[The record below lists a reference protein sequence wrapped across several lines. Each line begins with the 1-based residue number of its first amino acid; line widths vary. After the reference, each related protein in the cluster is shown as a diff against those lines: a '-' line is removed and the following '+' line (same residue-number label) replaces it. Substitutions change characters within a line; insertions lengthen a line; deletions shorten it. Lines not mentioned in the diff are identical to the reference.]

1 MTISSSGPISLS
13 DIATEYDLSLN
24 NLDFNRVSNIARL
37 PASRDIGSFRGTSAN
52 DFTGKVDYFER
63 VTGVGAN
70 ANKNGLAG
78 SLGSVRALV
87 NMSDATTGVIFEV
100 GASGVGFVL
109 YVYSGAIYAQY
120 GDGDVVGGDYEVSY
134 TVPSTWTTDET
145 HEIVVSCDS
154 RGYGLARMYIDGILV
169 STEYNA
175 TPSALNDIA
184 GTNDAGIGKVH
195 SALAYTRMNQTD
207 DSSENSFPFT
217 GGTIQS
223 VSTYRQVT
231 AVPHVQIDTFTSNT
245 YTSGVIGATNI
256 LNGQE
261 RVTILTNVTI
271 DKDSTGVIYESGA
284 TGDGLALYVHGGKLY
299 IEAGAGSVL
308 GGTIN
313 TNWTIPDYISLSDRT
328 EIIASAEITST
339 SSRAKLFVNNREVAT
354 STGAGAGNDL
364 SGSDGAGTGQV
375 YGTLRYTQLNPANGS
390 SAGLLQYT
398 GTIYDTQVYSGI
410 FHPYAA
416 GGTITDVTIDGDTY
430 RIHAFTTVG
439 TSTLVMPET
448 RECDV
453 LLVAGGGGGGGVTS
467 SGASGGGGA
476 GGLVF
481 NSFSALQG
489 QQYTIT
495 VGDGGTA
502 GGDALEN
509 GGNGGNTTGF
519 GLTAKGGGG
528 GGGSSDGN
536 VWLAGSAGGSGGGG
550 GGGDTAIADG
560 GNGPGGASTQPGT
573 NSGVTT
579 DAGFAGGA
587 SASNDG
593 DCGGGGGGAGE
604 VGDTFQGKTV
614 GNGYNIQGG
623 DGLDMSSYFTP
634 AFGDSGWFAGGGG
647 AFARND
653 NISRAGGLG
662 GGGAGGSSGTAN
674 TGGGGGGR
682 DAGVLA
688 GAGGSGIVLI
698 RYRIS

>member
-24 NLDFNRVSNIARL
+24 NLDFNKVSNIARL
-37 PASRDIGSFRGTSAN
+37 PASRDIGSFRGQSSNVFSGNA
-52 DFTGKVDYFER
+52 GYYQR
-63 VTGVGAN
+63 VTGVSTAGTS
-70 ANKNGLAG
+70 GLAG

-109 YVYSGAIYAQY
+109 YVHSGAIYAQY

-134 TVPSTWTTDET
+134 TIPSTWTTDET

-175 TPSALNDIA
+175 TPTAGNDIA
-184 GTNDAGIGKVH
+184 GTNNAGTGKVH
-195 SALAYTRMNQTD
+195 SVLAYTRMNPTD
-207 DSSENSFPFT
+207 ASSEGSLPFT
-217 GGTIQS
+217 GGTIRS

-231 AVPHVQIDTFTSNT
+231 AVPHVQQDTFTSNT
-245 YTSGVIGATNI
+245 YTSGVAAATNI
-256 LNGQE
+256 LNGQT
-261 RVTILTNVTI
+261 RGTILTNVTI

-284 TGDGLALYVHGGKLY
+284 SGQGLALYVHGGKLY
-299 IEAGAGSVL
+299 IKAGDGDTLS
-308 GGTIN
+308 GTIS
-313 TNWTIPDYISLSDRT
+313 TSWTIPEYFSINDRT
-328 EIIASAEITST
+328 EIIASVEITST
-339 SSRAKLFVNNREVAT
+339 STRAKLFVNNREVAT
-354 STGAGAGNDL
+354 STGAGSSTNL
-364 SGSDGAGTGQV
+364 SGSDETGTGQV
-375 YGTLRYTQLNPANGS
+375 YDLLRYTELNPEDAS
-390 SAGLLQYT
+390 SAGSLQYT

-416 GGTITDVTIDGDTY
+416 GGTITDVTIGGITY
-430 RIHAFTTVG
+430 RVHAFTTVG
-439 TSTLVMPET
+439 TSTLVLPET

-453 LLVAGGGGGGGVTS
+453 LLVAGGGGGGGVTGN
-467 SGASGGGGA
+467 GASGGGGA

-481 NSFSALQG
+481 NTYSALQG
-489 QQYTIT
+489 QQYSIV

-519 GLTAKGGGG
+519 GLTAEGGGG
-528 GGGSSDGN
+528 GGGSSD
-536 VWLAGSAGGSGGGG
+536 VTTWLAGSAGGSGGGG
-550 GGGDTAIADG
+550 GGGDANP
-560 GNGPGGASTQPGT
+560 NGAGGAATQPGT

-579 DAGFAGGA
+579 DAGFAGGT
-587 SASNDG
+587 SASNVG

-604 VGDTFQGKTV
+604 VGDTFQGSNV

-623 DGLDMSSYFTP
+623 DGLDMSSYFTT
-634 AFGDSGWFAGGGG
+634 AFGDNGWFAGGGG

-662 GGGAGGSSGTAN
+662 GGGAGASSGTAN

-698 RYRIS
+698 RYRID

>member
-24 NLDFNRVSNIARL
+24 NLDFNKVSNIARL

-63 VTGVGAN
+63 VTGVAGAN
-70 ANKNGLAG
+70 INGLAG

-100 GASGVGFVL
+100 GASGVGFAL
-109 YVYSGAIYAQY
+109 YVHSGAIYAQY

-134 TVPSTWTTDET
+134 TIPSTWTTDET

-175 TPSALNDIA
+175 TPTALNDIA
-184 GTNDAGIGKVH
+184 GTNDAGTGKVY
-195 SALAYTRMNQTD
+195 SVLAYTRMNPTD
-207 DSSENSFPFT
+207 ASSEGSLPFT
-217 GGTIQS
+217 GGTIRS

-231 AVPHVQIDTFTSNT
+231 AIPHVQSDTFTSNT
-245 YTSGVIGATNI
+245 YTSGVAAATNI
-256 LNGQE
+256 LDNQKKC
-261 RVTILTNVTI
+261 TILTNVTI

-284 TGDGLALYVHGGKLY
+284 TGEGLALYVHGGKLY
-299 IEAGAGSVL
+299 IEAGVGNVL

-328 EIIASAEITST
+328 EIIASVELTST

-354 STGAGAGNDL
+354 STGAGSSADI
-364 SGSDGAGTGQV
+364 SGSDETGTGQV
-375 YGTLRYTQLNPANGS
+375 YDVLRYTQLNPEDAS
-390 SAGLLQYT
+390 SAGSLQYT

-416 GGTITDVTIDGDTY
+416 GGTITDVTIGGITY
-430 RIHAFTTVG
+430 RVHAFTTVG
-439 TSTLVMPET
+439 TSTLVLPET
-448 RECDV
+448 RDCDV
-453 LLVAGGGGGGGVTS
+453 LLVAGGGGGGGVTGT
-467 SGASGGGGA
+467 GASGGGGA

-481 NSFSALQG
+481 NTYSALQG
-489 QQYTIT
+489 QQYSIV

-519 GLTAKGGGG
+519 GLTAEGGGG
-528 GGGSSDGN
+528 GGGSSDGTT
-536 VWLAGSAGGSGGGG
+536 WLAGSAGGSGGGG
-550 GGGDTAIADG
+550 GGGDANP
-560 GNGPGGASTQPGT
+560 NGAGGAATQPGT

-587 SASNDG
+587 SASSAG

-604 VGDTFQGKTV
+604 VGDTFQGLDV

-623 DGLDMSSYFTP
+623 DGLDMSSYFTT
-634 AFGDSGWFAGGGG
+634 AFGDNGYFAGGGG

-662 GGGAGGSSGTAN
+662 GGGAGASSGTAN

-682 DAGVLA
+682 DADVTA

-698 RYRIS
+698 RYRID

>member
-24 NLDFNRVSNIARL
+24 NLDFNKVSNIARL
-37 PASRDIGSFRGTSAN
+37 PASRDIGSFRGQSSNVFSGNA
-52 DFTGKVDYFER
+52 GYYQR
-63 VTGVGAN
+63 VTGVSTAGTS
-70 ANKNGLAG
+70 GLAG

-100 GASGVGFVL
+100 GASGAGFVL
-109 YVYSGAIYAQY
+109 YVHSGAIYAQY

-134 TVPSTWTTDET
+134 TIPSTWTTDET

-175 TPSALNDIA
+175 TPIALNDIA
-184 GTNDAGIGKVH
+184 GTNTAGTGRVH
-195 SALAYTRMNQTD
+195 NVLAYTRMNPTD
-207 DSSENSFPFT
+207 ASSDGSLPFT
-217 GGTIQS
+217 GGTIRS

-231 AVPHVQIDTFTSNT
+231 AIPHVQSDTFTSNT
-245 YTSGVIGATNI
+245 YTSGVAAATNI
-256 LNGQE
+256 LNGQT
-261 RVTILTNVTI
+261 RGTILTNVTI

-284 TGDGLALYVHGGKLY
+284 SGQGLALYVHGGKLY
-299 IEAGAGSVL
+299 IKAGVGDTLS
-308 GGTIN
+308 GTIS
-313 TNWTIPDYISLSDRT
+313 TSWTIPEYFSINDRT
-328 EIIASAEITST
+328 EIIASVEITST
-339 SSRAKLFVNNREVAT
+339 STRAKLFVNNREVAT
-354 STGAGAGNDL
+354 STGAGSSTNL
-364 SGSDGAGTGQV
+364 SGSDETGTGQV
-375 YGTLRYTQLNPANGS
+375 YDLLRYTELNPEDAS
-390 SAGLLQYT
+390 SAGSLQYT

-416 GGTITDVTIDGDTY
+416 GGTITDVTIGGITY
-430 RIHAFTTVG
+430 RVHAFTTVG
-439 TSTLVMPET
+439 TSTLVLPET

-453 LLVAGGGGGGGVTS
+453 LLVAGGGGGGGVTGN
-467 SGASGGGGA
+467 GASGGGGA

-481 NSFSALQG
+481 NTYSALQG
-489 QQYTIT
+489 QQYSIV

-519 GLTAKGGGG
+519 GLTAEGGGG
-528 GGGSSDGN
+528 GGGSSDYTT
-536 VWLAGSAGGSGGGG
+536 WLAGSAGGSGGGG
-550 GGGDTAIADG
+550 GGGDANP
-560 GNGPGGASTQPGT
+560 NGAGGAATQPGT

-587 SASNDG
+587 SASNVG

-604 VGDTFQGKTV
+604 VGDTFQGSDV

-623 DGLDMSSYFTP
+623 DGLDMSSYFTT
-634 AFGDSGWFAGGGG
+634 AFGDNGWFAGGGG

-662 GGGAGGSSGTAN
+662 GGGAGASSGTAN

-698 RYRIS
+698 RYRID

>member
-24 NLDFNRVSNIARL
+24 NLDFNKVSNIARL
-37 PASRDIGSFRGTSAN
+37 PASRDIGSFRGTSAD
-52 DFTGKVDYFER
+52 DFTGKVDYFQR
-63 VTGVGAN
+63 VTGVAGASTS
-70 ANKNGLAG
+70 GLAG

-109 YVYSGAIYAQY
+109 YVHSGTIYAQY
-120 GDGDVVGGDYEVSY
+120 GIGDVVGGDYEVSY
-134 TVPSTWTTDET
+134 TAPSTWTTDET

-175 TPSALNDIA
+175 TPTALNDIA
-184 GTNDAGIGKVH
+184 GTNNAGTGKVY
-195 SALAYTRMNQTD
+195 SVLAYTRMNPI
-207 DSSENSFPFT
+207 DSSSADSFPFT
-217 GGTIQS
+217 GGTIRS
-223 VSTYRQVT
+223 VSIYKQVT
-231 AVPHVQIDTFTSNT
+231 AVPHVQYDTFTSNT
-245 YTSGVIGATNI
+245 YTSGVAVSTNI
-256 LNGQE
+256 LNDHNRG
-261 RVTILTNVTI
+261 TILTNVTI
-271 DKDSTGVIYESGA
+271 DKDRTGVIYESGA

-299 IEAGAGSVL
+299 IQAGTGDVI

-313 TNWTIPDYISLSDRT
+313 TFWTIPDYFSISNRT
-328 EIIASAEITST
+328 EIIAAVEITST
-339 SSRAKLFVNNREVAT
+339 SRRAKLFVNNREVAS
-354 STGAGAGNDL
+354 STGSGSVGGI
-364 SGSDGAGTGQV
+364 SGSDSSGTGEV
-375 YGTLRYTQLNPANGS
+375 YGTLCYTQMNPEDGS
-390 SAGLLQYT
+390 SEGSLQYT

-416 GGTITDVTIDGDTY
+416 GGTITDVTIGSDTY

-453 LLVAGGGGGGGVTS
+453 LLVAGGGGGGGVTGT
-467 SGASGGGGA
+467 GASGGGGA

-489 QQYTIT
+489 QQYSIV

-519 GLTAKGGGG
+519 GLTAEGGGG
-528 GGGSSDGN
+528 GGGSSDGG

-550 GGGDTAIADG
+550 GGGDETP
-560 GNGPGGASTQPGT
+560 NGAGGASTQPGT

-587 SASNDG
+587 SASSSG

-604 VGDTFQGKTV
+604 VGDAFQGSTV

-623 DGLDMSSYFTP
+623 DGLNMSSTFTT
-634 AFGDSGWFAGGGG
+634 AFGDSGYFAGGGG

-653 NISRAGGLG
+653 DISRAGGAG

-682 DAGVLA
+682 DAGVVA

-698 RYRIS
+698 RYIIS

>member
-37 PASRDIGSFRGTSAN
+37 PASRDIGSFRGTSAD

-63 VTGVGAN
+63 VTGVAN
-70 ANKNGLAG
+70 ASISGLTG

-87 NMSDATTGVIFEV
+87 NMSDATTGVIFDV
-100 GASGVGFVL
+100 GASGIGFVL
-109 YVYSGAIYAQY
+109 YVHSGTIYAQY
-120 GDGDVVGGDYEVSY
+120 GIGDVVGGDYEVSY
-134 TVPSTWTTDET
+134 TAPSTWTTDET

-175 TPSALNDIA
+175 TPTGLNDIA
-184 GTNDAGIGKVH
+184 GTNDAGTGKVH
-195 SALAYTRMNQTD
+195 SGLAYTRMNPVD
-207 DSSENSFPFT
+207 DSSEGSLPFT
-217 GGTIQS
+217 GGTIRS

-231 AVPHVQIDTFTSNT
+231 AVPHVQHDTFTSNT
-245 YTSGVIGATNI
+245 YTSGVAESTNI
-256 LNGQE
+256 LDH
-261 RVTILTNVTI
+261 RTRCTILTNVTI
-271 DKDSTGVIYESGA
+271 NKDSTGVIYDSGA
-284 TGDGLALYVHGGKLY
+284 TGSGIALYVHGGKLY
-299 IEAGAGSVL
+299 IQAGTGTVI

-313 TNWTIPDYISLSDRT
+313 TFWTIPDYFSISNRT
-328 EIIASAEITST
+328 EIIASVEIIST
-339 SSRAKLFVNNREVAT
+339 SRRAKLFVNNREVAS
-354 STGAGAGNDL
+354 STGSGSGVVISGSDL
-364 SGSDGAGTGQV
+364 SGTGKV
-375 YGTLRYTQLNPANGS
+375 YGTLCYTQLNPSDGS
-390 SAGLLQYT
+390 SDGSLQYT
-398 GTIYDTQVYSGI
+398 GTIYDTQVYSGV

-416 GGTITDVTIDGDTY
+416 GGTITDVTIGAVTY
-430 RIHAFTTVG
+430 RVHAFTTVG

-453 LLVAGGGGGGGVTS
+453 LLVAGGGGGGGVTGT
-467 SGASGGGGA
+467 GASGGGGA

-481 NSFSALQG
+481 NTYSALQG
-489 QQYTIT
+489 GQYSIV

-519 GLTAKGGGG
+519 GLTAEGGGG
-528 GGGSSDGN
+528 GGGSSDN
-536 VWLAGSAGGSGGGG
+536 HAWLAGSAGGSGGGG
-550 GGGDTAIADG
+550 GGGDTATADG

-587 SASNDG
+587 SASNVG

-604 VGDTFQGKTV
+604 VGDTFQGDTV

-623 DGLDMSSYFTP
+623 DGLNMSSTFTT
-634 AFGDSGWFAGGGG
+634 AFGDNGYFAGGGG

-653 NISRAGGLG
+653 DIPRAGGAG

-682 DAGVLA
+682 DAGVVA

-698 RYRIS
+698 RYIIS

>member
-1 MTISSSGPISLS
+1 
-13 DIATEYDLSLN
+13 
-24 NLDFNRVSNIARL
+24 
-37 PASRDIGSFRGTSAN
+37 
-52 DFTGKVDYFER
+52 
-63 VTGVGAN
+63 
-70 ANKNGLAG
+70 
-78 SLGSVRALV
+78 
-87 NMSDATTGVIFEV
+87 MSDATTGVIFEV
-100 GASGVGFVL
+100 GASGAGFVL
-109 YVYSGAIYAQY
+109 YVHSGAIYAQY
-120 GDGDVVGGDYEVSY
+120 GIGNVVGGDYEVSY

-175 TPSALNDIA
+175 TPIAVNDIA
-184 GTNDAGIGKVH
+184 GTNPAGTGQVH
-195 SALAYTRMNQTD
+195 NVLAYTRMNPTD
-207 DSSENSFPFT
+207 ASSGGSFPFT

-231 AVPHVQIDTFTSNT
+231 AIPHVHSDTFTSNT
-245 YTSGVIGATNI
+245 YTSDVAAATNI
-256 LNGQE
+256 LNGQT
-261 RVTILTNVTI
+261 RGTILTNVTI

-284 TGDGLALYVHGGKLY
+284 TGEGLALYTHGGKLY
-299 IEAGAGSVL
+299 IKAGVGDTLS
-308 GGTIN
+308 GTIS
-313 TNWTIPDYISLSDRT
+313 TNWTIPDYFSINDRT

-354 STGAGAGNDL
+354 STGAGSSANL
-364 SGSDGAGTGQV
+364 SGSDEAGTGQV
-375 YGTLRYTQLNPANGS
+375 YDVLRYTELNPEDDS
-390 SAGLLQYT
+390 SAGSLQYT

-416 GGTITDVTIDGDTY
+416 GGTITDVTIGGITY
-430 RIHAFTTVG
+430 RVHAFTTVG
-439 TSTLVMPET
+439 TSTLVLPET

-453 LLVAGGGGGGGVTS
+453 LLVAGGGGGGGVTG

-481 NSFSALQG
+481 NTYSALQG
-489 QQYTIT
+489 QQYSIV

-528 GGGSSDGN
+528 GGGSSDSTT
-536 VWLAGSAGGSGGGG
+536 WLAGSAGGSGGGG
-550 GGGDTAIADG
+550 GGGDANP
-560 GNGPGGASTQPGT
+560 NGAGGAATQPGT

-587 SASNDG
+587 SASSAG

-604 VGDTFQGKTV
+604 VGDTFQGVDV

-623 DGLDMSSYFTP
+623 DGLDMSSYFTT
-634 AFGDSGWFAGGGG
+634 AFGDNGYFAGGGG

-653 NISRAGGLG
+653 DIPRAGGLG
-662 GGGAGGSSGTAN
+662 GGGAGASSGTAN

-698 RYRIS
+698 RYRID

>member
-52 DFTGKVDYFER
+52 DFTGKVDYFQR
-63 VTGVGAN
+63 VTGVAGAST
-70 ANKNGLAG
+70 NGLAG

-100 GASGVGFVL
+100 GATGAGFVL
-109 YVYSGAIYAQY
+109 YVHSGIIYAQY

-134 TVPSTWTTDET
+134 TVPSTWTIDET

-175 TPSALNDIA
+175 TPTNLNDIA
-184 GTNDAGIGKVH
+184 GSDGAGTGKVY
-195 SALAYTRMNQTD
+195 SRLAYTHMNPED
-207 DSSENSFPFT
+207 NSSSDPRPFT
-217 GGTIQS
+217 GGTIRS

-231 AVPHVQIDTFTSNT
+231 AIPHVQGDTFTSNT
-245 YTSGVIGATNI
+245 YTSGVDGATNI
-256 LNGQE
+256 LVNHN
-261 RVTILTNVTI
+261 RVTILTNVNI
-271 DKDSTGVIYESGA
+271 DKDRTGVIYESGA
-284 TGDGLALYVHGGKLY
+284 YGEGLALYVHGGKLY
-299 IEAGAGSVL
+299 IEAGKGDVV

-313 TNWTIPDYISLSDRT
+313 TNWTIPEYFSINDRT
-328 EIIASAEITST
+328 EIIASVEITSA
-339 SSRAKLFVNNREVAT
+339 SSRAKLFVNNREVAS
-354 STGAGAGNDL
+354 STGSGSGNNL
-364 SGSDGAGTGQV
+364 SGSDQSGTGEVHDQ
-375 YGTLRYTQLNPANGS
+375 LRYTQMNPTDGS
-390 SAGLLQYT
+390 SDGSFQYT

-416 GGTITDVTIDGDTY
+416 GGTITDVTLGGDTY

-439 TSTLVMPET
+439 TSTLVLPET

-453 LLVAGGGGGGGVTS
+453 LLVAGGGGGGGVTGN
-467 SGASGGGGA
+467 GASGGGGA

-481 NSFSALQG
+481 NTFSALQG
-489 QQYTIT
+489 QQYTIN

-528 GGGSSDGN
+528 GGGSSD
-536 VWLAGSAGGSGGGG
+536 VSDWLSGSAGGSGGGA
-550 GGGDTAIADG
+550 GGGDTPVDG
-560 GNGPGGASTQPGT
+560 DSGLGGASTQPGT
-573 NSGVTT
+573 NSGVTI
-579 DAGFAGGA
+579 DAGFAGGGALA
-587 SASNDG
+587 SSRG

-604 VGDTFQGKTV
+604 VGDTFQGNNV

-623 DGLDMSSYFTP
+623 EGLDMSSYFTT
-634 AFGDSGWFAGGGG
+634 AFGDNGYFAGGGG

-653 NISRAGGLG
+653 NIPRAGGLG

-682 DAGVLA
+682 DAGVVA

-698 RYRIS
+698 RYRID

>member
-1 MTISSSGPISLS
+1 MTISSSGPISVS
-13 DIATEYDLSLN
+13 DIANEYDLSLN

-37 PASRDIGSFRGTSAN
+37 SASRDLGSLRGTSSN
-52 DFTGKVDYFER
+52 DFTGNTGYYER
-63 VTGVGAN
+63 VTGVDVASTD
-70 ANKNGLAG
+70 GLAG
-78 SLGSVRALV
+78 SLGTVRALV

-109 YVYSGAIYAQY
+109 YVHSGTIYAQY

-134 TVPSTWTTDET
+134 TVPSTWTTSET

-175 TPSALNDIA
+175 TPTALNDIA
-184 GTNDAGIGKVH
+184 GTNAAGTGKVH
-195 SALAYTRMNQTD
+195 GVLAYTRMNPTN
-207 DSSENSFPFT
+207 DSSADSFPFT
-217 GGTIQS
+217 GGTIRS
-223 VSTYRQVT
+223 VSTYQQVT
-231 AVPHVQIDTFTSNT
+231 AVPHVQGDTFTSNT
-245 YTSGVIGATNI
+245 YTSGVAGSTNI
-256 LNGQE
+256 LNGQN
-261 RVTILTNVTI
+261 RGTILTNVTI
-271 DKDSTGVIYESGA
+271 DKDRTGVIYESGA
-284 TGDGLALYVHGGKLY
+284 SGTGLALYVHGGKLY
-299 IEAGAGSVL
+299 IEAGQGDVV

-313 TNWTIPDYISLSDRT
+313 TNWTIPEYFSINDRT
-328 EIIASAEITST
+328 EIIASVEITST
-339 SSRAKLFVNNREVAT
+339 SSRAKLFVNNREVAS
-354 STGAGAGNDL
+354 STGSGSGLDV
-364 SGSDGAGTGQV
+364 SGSDDAGTGQV
-375 YGTLRYTQLNPANGS
+375 HGGLCYTQMNPVDDS
-390 SAGLLQYT
+390 SNEPLQYT

-416 GGTITDVTIDGDTY
+416 GGTITDVTIGSDTY

-439 TSTLVMPET
+439 TSTLVLPET

-453 LLVAGGGGGGGVTS
+453 LLVAGGGGGGGVTGT
-467 SGASGGGGA
+467 GASGGGGA

-481 NSFSALQG
+481 NTFSALQG

-528 GGGSSDGN
+528 GGGSSDGDL
-536 VWLAGSAGGSGGGG
+536 WLAGSAGGSGGGG
-550 GGGDTAIADG
+550 GGGDTKTADG

-587 SASNDG
+587 SASNVG

-604 VGDTFQGKTV
+604 VGDTFQGQDI
-614 GNGYNIQGG
+614 GNSYNIQGG
-623 DGLDMSSYFTP
+623 DGLDMSSYFTT
-634 AFGDSGWFAGGGG
+634 AFGDNGYFAGGGG
-647 AFARND
+647 AFARNGD
-653 NISRAGGLG
+653 IISAGGAG

-682 DAGVLA
+682 DIDVVA

-698 RYRIS
+698 RYRID

>member
-24 NLDFNRVSNIARL
+24 NLDLNRVSNIARL
-37 PASRDIGSFRGTSAN
+37 PASRDLGSFRGTSSN
-52 DFTGKVDYFER
+52 DFTGNTGYYER
-63 VTGVGAN
+63 VTGVADAN
-70 ANKNGLAG
+70 INGLAG

-100 GASGVGFVL
+100 GASGIGFVL
-109 YVYSGAIYAQY
+109 YVHSGTIYAQY

-175 TPSALNDIA
+175 TPTALNDIA
-184 GTNDAGIGKVH
+184 GTNDAGTGKVH
-195 SALAYTRMNQTD
+195 SALAYTRMNPTD
-207 DSSENSFPFT
+207 QSSEGSFPFT
-217 GGTIQS
+217 GGTIRS

-231 AVPHVQIDTFTSNT
+231 AIPHVQGDTFTSNT
-245 YTSGVIGATNI
+245 YTSGVAGSTNI
-256 LNGQE
+256 LDNE
-261 RVTILTNVTI
+261 YRCTILTNVTI
-271 DKDSTGVIYESGA
+271 DKDRTGVIYESGA
-284 TGDGLALYVHGGKLY
+284 DGEGLALYVHGGKLY
-299 IEAGAGSVL
+299 ITAGDGDVL

-313 TNWTIPDYISLSDRT
+313 TNWTIPEYFSINDRT

-339 SSRAKLFVNNREVAT
+339 TSRAKLFVNNREVAS
-354 STGAGAGNDL
+354 STGSGGNFL
-364 SGSDGAGTGQV
+364 SGSDSAGTGQV
-375 YGTLRYTQLNPANGS
+375 HGTLCYTQMNPTDDS
-390 SAGLLQYT
+390 SGELLQYT

-416 GGTITDVTIDGDTY
+416 GGTITDVTIGSDTY

-439 TSTLVMPET
+439 TSTLVLPET

-453 LLVAGGGGGGGVTS
+453 LLVGGGGGGGGVTGT
-467 SGASGGGGA
+467 GASGGGGA

-550 GGGDTAIADG
+550 GGGDANP
-560 GNGPGGASTQPGT
+560 NGAGGAATQPGT

-587 SASNDG
+587 SASQLG

-604 VGDTFQGKTV
+604 VGDTFQGENV
-614 GNGYNIQGG
+614 GNRYDIQGG
-623 DGLDMSSYFTP
+623 DGLDMSSYFTT
-634 AFGDSGWFAGGGG
+634 AFGDSGYFAGGGG

-653 NISRAGGLG
+653 NIPRAGGLG

-682 DAGVLA
+682 DAGVVA

-698 RYRIS
+698 RYRI

>member
-52 DFTGKVDYFER
+52 DFTGKVDYFQR
-63 VTGVGAN
+63 VTGVDGAN
-70 ANKNGLAG
+70 INGLAG
-78 SLGSVRALV
+78 SLGTVRALV

-109 YVYSGAIYAQY
+109 YVHSGTIYAQY

-134 TVPSTWTTDET
+134 TVPSTWTTSET

-175 TPSALNDIA
+175 TPTALNDIA
-184 GTNDAGIGKVH
+184 GTNAAGTGKVY
-195 SALAYTRMNQTD
+195 SALAYTRMNPTN
-207 DSSENSFPFT
+207 DSSADSFPFT
-217 GGTIQS
+217 GGTIRS
-223 VSTYRQVT
+223 VSTYQQVT
-231 AVPHVQIDTFTSNT
+231 AVPHVQGDTFTSNT
-245 YTSGVIGATNI
+245 YTSGVAGSTNI
-256 LNGQE
+256 LDNE
-261 RVTILTNVTI
+261 YRCTILTNVTI
-271 DKDSTGVIYESGA
+271 DKNTSGVIYESGA
-284 TGDGLALYVHGGKLY
+284 DGHGLALYAHGGKLY
-299 IEAGAGSVL
+299 ITTGDGDVL
-308 GGTIN
+308 GGTVS
-313 TNWTIPDYISLSDRT
+313 TSWTIPDYFSINDRT
-328 EIIASAEITST
+328 EIIASAETTPT
-339 SSRAKLFVNNREVAT
+339 SSRAKLFVNNREVAS
-354 STGAGAGNDL
+354 STGSGGGVRV
-364 SGSDGAGTGQV
+364 SGSNDAGTGQV
-375 YGTLRYTQLNPANGS
+375 YGTLCYTQMNPTDDSSDGS
-390 SAGLLQYT
+390 LQYT

-416 GGTITDVTIDGDTY
+416 GGTITDVTIGSDTY

-439 TSTLVMPET
+439 TSTLVLPET

-453 LLVAGGGGGGGVTS
+453 LLVAGGGGGGGVTGN
-467 SGASGGGGA
+467 GASGGGGA

-481 NSFSALQG
+481 NTFSALQG
-489 QQYTIT
+489 QQYTIN

-528 GGGSSDGN
+528 GGGSSD
-536 VWLAGSAGGSGGGG
+536 VSDWLSGSAGGSGGGA
-550 GGGDTAIADG
+550 GGGDTPVDG
-560 GNGPGGASTQPGT
+560 DSGLGGASTQPGT
-573 NSGVTT
+573 NSGVTI
-579 DAGFAGGA
+579 DAGFAGGGALA
-587 SASNDG
+587 SSRG

-604 VGDTFQGKTV
+604 VGDTFQGNNV

-623 DGLDMSSYFTP
+623 DGLDMSSYFTT

-653 NISRAGGLG
+653 NISGAGGLG

-682 DAGVLA
+682 DADVLA

-698 RYRIS
+698 RYRID